1 MLFQFDKK
9 VTSYLLLHIKGTR
22 EKQKKFRIPCQN
34 ALKPDDTCKKGV
46 TSFAISQHNQTWCK
60 KAGTEPYLEANSSF
74 KTNKLRCWW
83 SQVKDGCSRIQPP
96 WQMLLHRIFSQ
107 RQWHYRNCR
116 CGVTISKL
124 NVDMVVVLHKYCTDL
139 WFTFQGKLSQVTTLI
154 TYGVML
160 PHLDQQCTQ
169 LMISFKCCLH
179 AYKNIAPFSEKGGF
193 LVTLS
198 KKNWYKVY

>member
-1 MLFQFDKK
+1 MQ
-9 VTSYLLLHIKGTR
+9 S
-22 EKQKKFRIPCQN
+22 
-34 ALKPDDTCKKGV
+34 
-46 TSFAISQHNQTWCK
+46 
-60 KAGTEPYLEANSSF
+60 
-74 KTNKLRCWW
+74 
-83 SQVKDGCSRIQPP
+83 KDGGSRIQPR
-96 WQMLLHRIFSQ
+96 QMLLHRIFSQ

-198 KKNWYKVY
+198 KKIGTCSTRYTNTGAECGALLPCKTSGAIWWY